1 MKLVSSISTRTRP
14 ICRRSASGA
23 KTSSDSRA
31 IFFCFSGGS
40 APRVRKLCRR
50 SANLIIRTRISCPV
64 AISSFRRLS
73 PVCGKYSSRSF
84 MPERALLSLVTPLTR
99 KATSLPNCSSIS
111 LSVRG
116 VSSTVSCK
124 IPAMIVSSSIFHS
137 SSIFLTAS
145 G

>member
-1 MKLVSSISTRTRP
+1 
-14 ICRRSASGA
+14 
-23 KTSSDSRA
+23 
-31 IFFCFSGGS
+31 
-40 APRVRKLCRR
+40 
-50 SANLIIRTRISCPV
+50 
-64 AISSFRRLS
+64 
-73 PVCGKYSSRSF
+73 

>member
-14 ICRRSASGA
+14 IWRRSASGA

-64 AISSFRRLS
+64 AMRSLRRLL
-73 PVCGKYSSRSF
+73 PVCGRYSSRF
-84 MPERALLSLVTPLTR
+84 FIPERALLSFVTPFTR
-99 KATSLPNCSSIS
+99 KATSLPNSSSIS
-111 LSVRG
+111 LRVRS
-116 VSSTVSCK
+116 VSSTVS
-124 IPAMIVSSSIFHS
+124 
-137 SSIFLTAS
+137 
-145 G
+145 